1 MPATLCHIL
10 ETRDCV
16 IGDRHAK
23 RKCNTFELVRLL
35 HDQIS
40 CGDAESISAAASL
53 FGSLVL
59 ECSSTCLDADQLRVF
74 QLLVEC
80 VMKSTS
86 AVIVCACLRAVSN
99 CFSARR
105 QPPQLTQQMC
115 SRLISLVLNPGKECD
130 FSPCPAADADAL
142 QHDLQVCACRLLSAS
157 ATFLQFCSEQDAK
170 SPLLKPTFKAALST
184 GPSFRAQ
191 TYSENCTKMA
201 HLAFAAGTSAR
212 LTAAIL
218 DALASSPRPMFVFG
232 LLQLKQQECLDQLH
246 AGHPSVR
253 AALSRLLIAT
263 FASSAAPS
271 IALDGLTPA
280 DANRALC
287 RLLAVNE
294 TAKQAVQVIRSL
306 LGQRPSPSLLTFF
319 LSQRLLHA
327 MSKLVTSPNL
337 HSTLLE
343 MLFDSMATLTSSC
356 EDTRRA
362 VVELCD
368 KPEFKQG
375 CVIPACCAHI
385 ASSSSCLRHAAAKF
399 LLSMSRSP
407 LALRTVFVDAGV
419 APLLL
424 LLLSSP
430 YFDESLQPHLI
441 DEMYTQALTSTHFSA
456 ENFSYSAIVM
466 AIISNCLLP
475 LSLFRD
481 LLCSS
486 HTLVSILCR
495 CSMHSSDRE
504 LRTNSLCALSSL
516 MAAQQS
522 QDVKLS
528 VLAALDTDRFLSTMR
543 SGSALDQE
551 FCLLLLRNCAD
562 GAAEHVGVLLR
573 ALPRR
578 CSDASVCISYFSE
591 FCFGPGSTTS
601 CARASS
607 SSSGAE
613 MSEAALPWPSF
624 SQSKST
630 LNSLR
635 NCCEFHDC
643 PIDELNGPATS
654 SLENCEKVRWSLAS
668 IVSLCSTSPPA
679 STEQLL
685 MLLANIAACSSGR
698 KALILDVLPPTF
710 LTDALTS
717 DDDSV
722 RRVSFL
728 RVVVLCLKCLIRLT
742 SLHAALWLLRVLT
755 SIDGPRELRQQR
767 VAYMSEL
774 GMYDLARNSLS
785 DQAAS
790 SCLTQLLADADA
802 SDADVAD

>member
-10 ETRDCV
+10 ETRDGV

-23 RKCNTFELVRLL
+23 RKCNTVELVRLL

-40 CGDAESISAAASL
+40 CGEAESISAAASL

-59 ECSSTCLDADQLRVF
+59 ECAGTCLDADQLRVF

-86 AVIVCACLRAVSN
+86 AVIVCACLRAASN

-201 HLAFAAGTSAR
+201 HRAFAAGSSAR

-253 AALSRLLIAT
+253 AALSRLLVAT
-263 FASSAAPS
+263 YASSTAPS

-280 DANRALC
+280 DASRALC
-287 RLLAVNE
+287 RLLAAND
-294 TAKQAVQVIRSL
+294 TAKQAIHVIRSL
-306 LGQRPSPSLLTFF
+306 LGQRPSPSLSAFF

-327 MSKLVTSPNL
+327 MSKLLASPNL

-356 EDTRRA
+356 EETRRA

-368 KPEFKQG
+368 KKQG
-375 CVIPACCAHI
+375 CVICTSCTHI
-385 ASSSSCLRHAAAKF
+385 ASSSGCLRHAAANF

-424 LLLSSP
+424 LLLGSP
-430 YFDESLQPHLI
+430 YFDESIQPHLMG
-441 DEMYTQALTSTHFSA
+441 EMYAQALTAPHFSA
-456 ENFSYSAIVM
+456 ENFSYSATVM

-495 CSMHSSDRE
+495 CSMNSSDRE
-504 LRTNSLCALSSL
+504 LKTNSLCALSSL

-528 VLAALDTDRFLSTMR
+528 VLAALDTDRLLNTMR
-543 SGSALDQE
+543 CGSAADQE

-573 ALPRR
+573 ALSRR
-578 CSDASVCISYFSE
+578 CSDAFGCISYFSE
-591 FCFGPGSTTS
+591 FFFGPGSTAS

-607 SSSGAE
+607 SSSRAE
-613 MSEAALPWPSF
+613 MSEAATACPSF
-624 SQSKST
+624 SQSKSNR
-630 LNSLR
+630 NSLVG

-643 PIDELNGPATS
+643 PIDELNDAAAS

-668 IVSLCSTSPPA
+668 IVSFCSTSPAA

-685 MLLANIAACSSGR
+685 MLLANIAAGSSGR
-698 KALILDVLPPTF
+698 KALVLDVLPPP
-710 LTDALTS
+710 LLADALAS

-722 RRVSFL
+722 RRVSFCESCGA
-728 RVVVLCLKCLIRLT
+728 VFEMFD
-742 SLHAALWLLRVLT
+742 SSHAFACC
-755 SIDGPRELRQQR
+755 SMAPACFDF
-767 VAYMSEL
+767 M
-774 GMYDLARNSLS
+774 
-785 DQAAS
+785 
-790 SCLTQLLADADA
+790 
-802 SDADVAD
+802 